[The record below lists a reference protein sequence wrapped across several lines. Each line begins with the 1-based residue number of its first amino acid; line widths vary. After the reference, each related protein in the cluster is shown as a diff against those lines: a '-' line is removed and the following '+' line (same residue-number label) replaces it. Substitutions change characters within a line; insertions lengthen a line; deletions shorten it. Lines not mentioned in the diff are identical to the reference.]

1 MTSYGWTYGLSPE
14 TEGVLMQE
22 DDASVRRSTYRLSEG
37 LIANFINIS
46 MYSLIQASGTYP
58 FQDGKIRKHASFE
71 NILSRTMQMYY
82 HNFIWGQCFYRFRRK
97 YPINTLESRILFK
110 FESVK
115 ISFGS
120 SILNGRISLDSVIL
134 GLCSSGLYLQ
144 IYKNESNHVR
154 RINGV

>member
-1 MTSYGWTYGLSPE
+1 MTSYGLSPE

-97 YPINTLESRILFK
+97 YPINILESRILFK

-115 ISFGS
+115 ISFGW
-120 SILNGRISLDSVIL
+120 SILNGRISLDNVSTWFMFKWPVFAN
-134 GLCSSGLYLQ
+134 LQ
-144 IYKNESNHVR
+144 KGIQPCPTN
-154 RINGV
+154 